1 MIYLLENA
9 PYAKNQY
16 EYKPQKV
23 VQTESATILWNF
35 SIHTDRTIQAKKPD
49 ITAKDHTEK
58 TCKLIDFAFPVDMN
72 ISAEE
77 FEKLSKYKD
86 LQIEVERMWQLK
98 TSIALIVVGALGS
111 VKKGTAKHLEKIPGK
126 QNLAEIQ
133 KVVLTSTAHILRK
146 VLSI

>member
-1 MIYLLENA
+1 
-9 PYAKNQY
+9 
-16 EYKPQKV
+16 
-23 VQTESATILWNF
+23 
-35 SIHTDRTIQAKKPD
+35 
-49 ITAKDHTEK
+49 
-58 TCKLIDFAFPVDMN
+58 MN

-133 KVVLTSTAHILRK
+133 KVVLTSTAHILGK
-146 VLSI
+146 VLAI

>member
-1 MIYLLENA
+1 
-9 PYAKNQY
+9 
-16 EYKPQKV
+16 
-23 VQTESATILWNF
+23 
-35 SIHTDRTIQAKKPD
+35 
-49 ITAKDHTEK
+49 
-58 TCKLIDFAFPVDMN
+58 MN